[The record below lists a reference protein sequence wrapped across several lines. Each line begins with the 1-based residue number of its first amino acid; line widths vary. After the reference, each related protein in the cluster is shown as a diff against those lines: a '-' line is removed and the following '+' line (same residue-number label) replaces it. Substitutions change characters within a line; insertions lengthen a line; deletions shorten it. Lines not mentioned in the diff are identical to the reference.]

1 MVYVL
6 LGEGFEES
14 VAIVPVD
21 LLRRAGV
28 EVRLAALKGKKVTS
42 AHAVTVECDC
52 ALKDVNEQDME
63 MIILPGGMGGVN
75 AISGDESALGV
86 IQRSADRG
94 AYIAAICAA
103 PTILA
108 RLGLLDRRKAVV
120 YPGMEDQMLSAVVK
134 KGSRVVT
141 DGHLITAE
149 AAGSAFD
156 FGLKLVEVL
165 KGKETAQEVRHAV
178 HYHG

>member
-1 MVYVL
+1 MVYLL

-14 VAIVPVD
+14 EAIVPAD

-28 EVRLAALKGKKVTS
+28 EVRLTALKGKEVTS
-42 AHAVTVECDC
+42 AHAIKVVCDC
-52 ALKDVNEQDME
+52 ALEDVNEDEAE
-63 MIILPGGMGGVN
+63 MLILPGGLGGVN
-75 AISGDESALGV
+75 AILGSESALGL
-86 IQRSADRG
+86 IQRCGDKGS
-94 AYIAAICAA
+94 YIAAICAA

-108 RLGLLDRRKAVV
+108 HLGMLDRRNAVV
-120 YPGMEDQMLSAVVK
+120 YPGMEEQRLSAVGK
-134 KGSRVVT
+134 QGSRVVT

-165 KGKETAQEVRHAV
+165 KGADTAQEVRHAV